1 ILRDKHAGVAKR
13 GAIVLL
19 DMGTPSTADDI
30 VKRVI
35 AVAGD
40 TVEVVDDVPIV
51 NGVPEHRADVI
62 IVPSAGVTMPLHT
75 VPAGTIFVMGDN
87 RPVSL
92 DSRFIGPI
100 PLSKIRGK
108 VVWIILPLTDFGPPK

>member
-1 ILRDKHAGVAKR
+1 MNSEFTELPAEELAPEPPQQGRGDRIARRILIPLAVVALVLGVGYVFFSPLRVQGDSMEPNLHDADRILRDKHAGVAKR

-40 TVEVVDDVPIV
+40 TVEVVDDV
-51 NGVPEHRADVI
+51 
-62 IVPSAGVTMPLHT
+62 
-75 VPAGTIFVMGDN
+75 
-87 RPVSL
+87 
-92 DSRFIGPI
+92 
-100 PLSKIRGK
+100 
-108 VVWIILPLTDFGPPK
+108 